1 MKHTFTSFIRD
12 DEGLR
17 ECGCQDWQ
25 FVLSPPNNTP
35 SEHETAFGLFPP
47 ASTLAIWHATALMLS
62 QMPDGKG
69 VSLSFHGLLADSCSS
84 KAKSVASFTD
94 KGLLPCGFTTWQ
106 LRGRGKSYLFIIWI
120 IYEIPNVF

>member
-1 MKHTFTSFIRD
+1 MTHTFTSFIRD

-17 ECGCQDWQ
+17 ESGCQDWQ
-25 FVLSPPNNTP
+25 IIMSPPNNTP

-47 ASTLAIWHATALMLS
+47 VSTLAIWHATAFMLS

-84 KAKSVASFTD
+84 KAKPSA
-94 KGLLPCGFTTWQ
+94 
-106 LRGRGKSYLFIIWI
+106 
-120 IYEIPNVF
+120 